1 MACTFASIAATP
13 AKSII
18 PMYVSIERESLL
30 CYCDVFQLFNIDNI
44 CTCYILSAAASWRT
58 EELTWRRSYCYQY
71 WSPSAA
77 YHLLMLRVV
86 MRWAQIAVHV
96 ACQYHGGY
104 FLTQGVMFIHNQLGL
119 LTLDIQIMWSLTSK
133 GYAMLCYALSPSNRM
148 ECGRIEK
155 QLCSGWSL
163 SFVQS
168 VNIPLIRNHE

>member
-1 MACTFASIAATP
+1 MHFCEHAATP
-13 AKSII
+13 AQLIY
-18 PMYVSIERESLL
+18 PHVSIERESLL

-44 CTCYILSAAASWRT
+44 CTCYILSAAASWST

-96 ACQYHGGY
+96 AFQYHGGY
-104 FLTQGVMFIHNQLGL
+104 FFTQGVMFIIHNRWDFWLWIYKSCGL
-119 LTLDIQIMWSLTSK
+119 LWQAR
-133 GYAMLCYALSPSNRM
+133 AMLCYALSPSNRM

-155 QLCSGWSL
+155 QLRSTM
-163 SFVQS
+163 
-168 VNIPLIRNHE
+168 